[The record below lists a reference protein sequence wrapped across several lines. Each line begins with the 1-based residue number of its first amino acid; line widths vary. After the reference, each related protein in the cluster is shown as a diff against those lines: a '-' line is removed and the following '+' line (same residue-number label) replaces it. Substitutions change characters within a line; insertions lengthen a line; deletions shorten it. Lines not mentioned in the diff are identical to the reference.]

1 MARAFAD
8 MMDRFRQ
15 AFVGTEC
22 TVVKREHDWDFG
34 FGDGLGLAVAVPWRV
49 VVPEG
54 IAHAEA
60 DDRQLFGLKEPI
72 NGEQRAN
79 ELLRG
84 HRVEQIEIDLLTADI
99 CIRFD
104 DGVRLDVFNNSSGYE
119 GWTGNLGTGTDHLM
133 VIGQGGGQV
142 SIG

>member
-1 MARAFAD
+1 MAKAFAE

-15 AFVGTEC
+15 AFVGAEC

-34 FGDGLGLAVAVPWRV
+34 FGDGLGLAVAVPWRI
-49 VVPEG
+49 VVPDG
-54 IAHAEA
+54 IAHAEP
-60 DDRQLFGLKEPI
+60 DDGQLFGLKEPI
-72 NGEQRAN
+72 NGERRTN

-84 HRVEQIEIDLLTADI
+84 HRVEQIEIDLVTADI

-104 DGVRLDVFNNSSGYE
+104 DGLRLDVFNNSSGYE
-119 GWTGNLGTGTDHLM
+119 GWTGTLGTGIDHLM